1 MNIFPQIPGFGAFN
15 HPLPDALG
23 IIAGSAIDWVKQTV
37 IQIGTS
43 KDEPQQE
50 LETLPEILPAVDVV
64 VAEEP
69 QGDSNAALAIN
80 LSSPHSTLLEQS
92 VQAQVVPDTAGDE
105 ALAKSLA
112 EEELQVVETPKKEE
126 KQPVSAS
133 FTSHTSKTQRR
144 SKGHHHHHHHQR
156 THKK

>member
-23 IIAGSAIDWVKQTV
+23 IIAGDALNWVKQTV

-43 KDEPQQE
+43 KDVPQQE
-50 LETLPEILPAVDVV
+50 LKELPEILPAVDLVA
-64 VAEEP
+64 AEEP
-69 QGDSNAALAIN
+69 KSDSNAALAIN
-80 LSSPHSTLLEQS
+80 LATSHSTLLEQS
-92 VQAQVVPDTAGDE
+92 VQAQGLPDISGDE

-112 EEELQVVETPKKEE
+112 EKELQAVEAPKKEE
-126 KQPVSAS
+126 NHPVSAS
-133 FTSHTSKTQRR
+133 FTNHSSKTQKR
-144 SKGHHHHHHHQR
+144 SKGHHHHHHHR